1 MQPADFMS
9 DSVTTLYLMR
19 HGEVDEAYHRKFGG
33 TIDMELS
40 PVGRH
45 QAKVLGDFVQRYS
58 FDVIY
63 SSPMKRAL
71 ATADPICTSQG
82 HQPQIVDDLREI
94 DFGEWTGKTWMQVAE
109 EYQINVFT
117 WLDELEA
124 GRVKNAELGSEFRKR
139 VGEATDE
146 IVRNNQGKTV
156 CVVCHGGVVR
166 AILAHLM
173 EIPLP
178 IMGKIDIE
186 YASVSRIDVT
196 ERKREATLLNL
207 TPWKDLAD

>member
-1 MQPADFMS
+1 MS
-9 DSVTTLYLMR
+9 ELTTTLYLMR

-45 QAKVLGDFVQRYS
+45 QAKVLGDYASRFS
-58 FDVIY
+58 FDTIY
-63 SSPMKRAL
+63 CSPMKRAL
-71 ATADPICTSQG
+71 ATADPICGVQKNE
-82 HQPQIVDDLREI
+82 PQIIDGLREI

-124 GRVKNAELGSEFRKR
+124 GRVKDAELGADFRAR
-139 VGEATDE
+139 VGEATDS
-146 IVRNNQGKTV
+146 ILANNEGKTV
-156 CVVCHGGVVR
+156 GVVCHGGVVR
-166 AILAHLM
+166 AILSHLM
-173 EIPLP
+173 DIPLP

-186 YASVSRIDVT
+186 YASISRIDVSP
-196 ERKREATLLNL
+196 RKAEATLINL
-207 TPWKDLAD
+207 TPWKDLAE

>member
-1 MQPADFMS
+1 MS
-9 DSVTTLYLMR
+9 ETITTLYLMR

-45 QAKVLGDFVQRYS
+45 QAKVLGDFVQRYP
-58 FDVIY
+58 FDSVY

-71 ATADPICTSQG
+71 ATADPICSAQG
-82 HQPQIVDDLREI
+82 IRARIIDGLREI
-94 DFGEWTGKTWMQVAE
+94 DFGEWTGKTWTQVAK

-124 GRVKNAELGSEFRKR
+124 GRVKDAELGADFRKR

-146 IVRNNQGKTV
+146 ILKLNQGKTV
-156 CVVCHGGVVR
+156 GIVCHGGVVR
-166 AILAHLM
+166 ATLAHLM
-173 EIPLP
+173 DIPLP

-186 YASVSRIDVT
+186 YASVSRIEVT
-196 ERKREATLLNL
+196 DRKREATLLNL
-207 TPWKDLAD
+207 TPWKDLADPR